1 SASRDAFEHAADAL
15 KVGVLQWN
23 RASAGASSRLPFGGV
38 RESGN
43 HRPAGI
49 LAGAACVYPLSVQLP
64 SASDGALPTWPGFL
78 V

>member
-1 SASRDAFEHAADAL
+1 VLR
-15 KVGVLQWN
+15 VGVLQWN

-38 RESGN
+38 GDSGN

-49 LAGAACVYPLSVQLP
+49 FAGLACSYALGVQLP
-64 SASDGALPTWPGFL
+64 ATNEAPLTWPGFG